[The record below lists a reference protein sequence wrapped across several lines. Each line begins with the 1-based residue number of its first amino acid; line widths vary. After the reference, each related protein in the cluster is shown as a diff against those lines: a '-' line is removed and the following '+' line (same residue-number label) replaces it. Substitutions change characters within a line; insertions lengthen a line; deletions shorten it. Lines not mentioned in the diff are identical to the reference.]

1 MCFSYMPQALLPQDK
16 IRHTIQIRQNLSYI
30 CRIRKKT
37 NRKSLSEGNPDDI
50 VILIS
55 GYLSLLVCRSK
66 Q

>member
-1 MCFSYMPQALLPQDK
+1 MPQALLPQDK
-16 IRHTIQIRQNLSYI
+16 IRHTIQIRQSLSYI
-30 CRIRKKT
+30 CK
-37 NRKSLSEGNPDDI
+37 NRKQKNRKNLSGGNPDDI

>member
-1 MCFSYMPQALLPQDK
+1 MPQALLPQDK
-16 IRHTIQIRQNLSYI
+16 IRHTIQIRQSLSYM
-30 CRIRKKT
+30 CK
-37 NRKSLSEGNPDDI
+37 NRKQKNRKHLSGGNPDDI